1 MRVFDG
7 EARSGG
13 RWLIVAAFF
22 LLVAG
27 LVIGLG
33 VPGGTALEEETAL
46 GYTRIEEPISGNGP
60 EVVEYFWY
68 GCPHCNA
75 LQPHISAWRIR
86 LPEEVVFRLT
96 PVALKPE
103 WVDHARAFYAAETLG
118 VRAELHPLLF
128 DAIHEEKRRLD
139 DAPSL
144 AGFAAETTGISAET
158 FLSTMH
164 SDAVDARI
172 SSDIDRIKRL
182 GLKSTPTLVVN
193 GRYRITPGSAGGY
206 ATMLEVTDRLL
217 AGDE

>member
-7 EARSGG
+7 EAWSGG
-13 RWLIVAAFF
+13 RWLVAAVFF
-22 LLVAG
+22 LLVVG
-27 LVIGLG
+27 LVVGVG
-33 VPGGTALEEETAL
+33 VPSGTDLEEEATS
-46 GYTRIEEPISGNGP
+46 GYTRVEEPISGSEL

-75 LQPHISAWRIR
+75 LQPHISVWQAH

-103 WVDHARAFYAAETLG
+103 WVDHARAFYAAEALG

-128 DAIHEEKRRLD
+128 DAIHKEKRRLD

-144 AGFAAETTGISAET
+144 AGFAAETTDVSVET

-172 SSDIDRIKRL
+172 SSDIDKIKRL

-206 ATMLEVTDRLL
+206 ATMLEVADRLL